1 MAAGIQTV
9 IYPVTDLAPNGHAQ
23 GVTGPVAYWHVD
35 DVVATVQALVG
46 AGATSLQE
54 PTDVG
59 GGKPVAR
66 ASLRPHS
73 SAASKSGAEM
83 IENPPRCSLPST

>member
-23 GVTGPVAYWHVD
+23 GMTGPVAYWHVG

-46 AGATSLQE
+46 AEATSLQE

-59 GGKPVAR
+59 GGKPVASVQD
-66 ASLRPHS
+66 ADGNVIGLIQP
-73 SAASKSGAEM
+73 A
-83 IENPPRCSLPST
+83 